1 MPKPAELATLR
12 STRLGARLLRFASA
26 IAVSSVCLAVSSSAD
41 ATVIDQGSF
50 SRFEVFPETIISD
63 LPCLEGTEFL
73 ATGTEAVR
81 GHFVDSAQGF
91 HFEQTEKH
99 TGHLVPVGDGLTY
112 VEQGNVESIVFNGPP
127 LGGGGV
133 INFTLVNN
141 DAFDAIE
148 DGHVVGTARIRIHQL
163 ERFTGVDTDGDG
175 FADRV
180 TVDFSKGRLS
190 CP

>member
-1 MPKPAELATLR
+1 MR
-12 STRLGARLLRFASA
+12 RLVTTIVAS
-26 IAVSSVCLAVSSSAD
+26 SLCLAASPSAD
-41 ATVIDQGSF
+41 ATVLDQGSF
-50 SRFEVFPETIISD
+50 SRFEVFPERIITD

-81 GHFVDSAQGF
+81 GHFVDSAEGF

-99 TGHLVPVGDGLTY
+99 TGRLVPIGDGLTY
-112 VEQGNVESIVFNGPP
+112 VEQGNVEKIVFNGPP

-141 DAFDAIE
+141 DAFVAIDE
-148 DGHVVGTARIRIHQL
+148 AGHIVAQESIRIHEL
-163 ERFTGVDTDGDG
+163 ERFTGIDTDGDG
-175 FADRV
+175 LADRV
-180 TVDFSKGRLS
+180 TVDFYRPRLS

>member
-1 MPKPAELATLR
+1 MRGLVT
-12 STRLGARLLRFASA
+12 TIVAS
-26 IAVSSVCLAVSSSAD
+26 SLCLAASPSAD
-41 ATVIDQGSF
+41 ATVLDQGSF
-50 SRFEVFPETIISD
+50 SRFEVFPETVITD

-81 GHFVDSAQGF
+81 GHFVDSAEGF

-99 TGHLVPVGDGLTY
+99 TGRLVPVGDGLTY
-112 VEQGNVESIVFNGPP
+112 VEQGNVEKIVFNGPP

-141 DAFDAIE
+141 DAFVAVDE
-148 DGHVVGTARIRIHQL
+148 DGHIVAQESIRIHEL
-163 ERFTGVDTDGDG
+163 ERFTGIDTDGDG
-175 FADRV
+175 LANRV
-180 TVDFSKGRLS
+180 TVDISETRLS